1 MNAAQRIRS
10 AWPLIVVIS
19 GSWPRSSPSAT
30 STPRL
35 RLPVVVWFLLV
46 CPGTALVRLLDLE
59 DLLAEVTV
67 GIGLS
72 AALAIIVSG
81 VMLYAHAW
89 SPHATLA
96 VLLGITMFAALLD
109 MRRRRSSVHQEGES
123 A

>member
-1 MNAAQRIRS
+1 MSAAQRIRS
-10 AWPLIVVIS
+10 AWPLILVIS
-19 GSWPRSSPSAT
+19 GILAAVLAFGDIHSAV
-30 STPRL
+30 

-46 CPGTALVRLLDLE
+46 CPGTAIVRLLDLE

-67 GIGLS
+67 GIALS

-89 SPHATLA
+89 SPQATLA

-109 MRRRRSSVHQEGES
+109 LRRRRSSVHQEGES